1 MTIVIVG
8 AGPAGLA
15 MARELQRRGLPY
27 RVLERQA
34 VGNSWLHHYE
44 RLHLHIPKQ
53 VSSLPDQPMPATYP
67 QYPSAIQ
74 FRHYLAR
81 YAEEQRLAIET
92 GVDVRHAAYDGNRW
106 RFATSQGPVE
116 ADILVVATGIWSTP
130 HRAHF
135 RGQETFGGPILHA
148 SEYFNAFPFAKQRV
162 LVIGAGN
169 SGSEIAVD
177 LAEHEVTTA
186 IAIRDGVAFV
196 SRPTNP
202 LVMRAASWFLRTVP
216 RPLAERMLRRRDF
229 SAIGLPLPPGSPLD
243 HFPVVGYDLPEAV
256 AAGRVRRYGGI
267 ARFAPGKVYFDDGR
281 EYACDAIILATGY
294 RPTVDFVAHELRLDA
309 NGTPLV
315 DREWRAIGNP
325 RLYCVGFWYPTTEG
339 WLQSIGRVARTAA
352 RSIARQLR

>member
-1 MTIVIVG
+1 MIVVVG

-15 MARELQRRGLPY
+15 MAHELQRCGLPY
-27 RVLERQA
+27 RVLERQT
-34 VGNSWLHHYE
+34 VGYSWLNHYE

-53 VSSLPDQPMPATYP
+53 VSNLPDQPMPTTYP
-67 QYPSAIQ
+67 QYPSALQ

-92 GVDVRHAAYDGNRW
+92 GIEVRHAAYDGNRW
-106 RFATSQGPVE
+106 RLETSQGPVE
-116 ADILVVATGIWSTP
+116 ADMLVVATGIWSTP
-130 HRAHF
+130 YRAHF
-135 RGQETFGGPILHA
+135 PGQEVFGGPILHA
-148 SEYFNAFPFAKQRV
+148 SEYFNAFPFAGQRV

-177 LAEHEVTTA
+177 LAEHGVTTA

-196 SRPTNP
+196 PRPTSP
-202 LVMRAASWFLRTVP
+202 LAMRAAAWFLRTVP